1 MELLWHQ
8 KVKACGVVMASE
20 SKGLRCFES
29 TRELCCGVTVSESE
43 SVRWCDSVR
52 IKMCVGVTV
61 SESCDGVIVS
71 VRELWFVV
79 V

>member
-29 TRELCCGVTVSESE
+29 ARELCCGVTVSES
-43 SVRWCDSVR
+43 C
-52 IKMCVGVTV
+52 
-61 SESCDGVIVS
+61 
-71 VRELWFVV
+71 VV

>member
-1 MELLWHQ
+1 MLWCDS
-8 KVKACGVVMASE
+8 V
-20 SKGLRCFES
+20 
-29 TRELCCGVTVSESE
+29 RELCCGVTVSESE
-43 SVRWCDSVR
+43 SVMCCDSVR

-61 SESCDGVIVS
+61 SKSCDGVIVS